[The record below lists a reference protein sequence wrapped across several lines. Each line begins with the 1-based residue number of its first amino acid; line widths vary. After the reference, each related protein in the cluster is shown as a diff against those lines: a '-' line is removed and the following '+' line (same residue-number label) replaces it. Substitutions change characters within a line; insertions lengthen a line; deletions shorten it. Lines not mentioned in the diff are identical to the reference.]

1 MLACTKNKV
10 ATIMIIYDTETGNE
24 EAKTRHSINNNV
36 KNTNRTLHSKKKT
49 SSELEGSTAY
59 CIRCYT
65 HTLNTDCGRSQCQAS
80 WLEPSPLGT
89 PECKGSEP

>member
-1 MLACTKNKV
+1 MILKLAMKKQKHDI
-10 ATIMIIYDTETGNE
+10 ALTIMSKILIEHY
-24 EAKTRHSINNNV
+24 IV
-36 KNTNRTLHSKKKT
+36 KKKT